1 VRKTLDKPLLWYYS
15 YHVVDN
21 KPRAKE
27 REKKWMEVNK
37 ERGKGDV
44 R

>member
-1 VRKTLDKPLLWYYS
+1 VRKSLDKTLLWYYF

-21 KPRAKE
+21 KPREKE
-27 REKKWMEVNK
+27 KEKKWTEVSQ